1 VSKEALIINSVKL
14 EDAGNYT
21 CVATSAGVSSVE
33 HRSEVLIE
41 PSKFRFTRI
50 FEGNISVYYC
60 MIRIN
65 QRNTR
70 RDSEINFTIFF
81 KFFLLHFLVFYMR

>member
-41 PSKFRFTRI
+41 PGKFRFTRI
-50 FEGNISVYYC
+50 FEGNISAYYC

-65 QRNTR
+65 QRNIR
-70 RDSEINFTIFF
+70 RDLKLILPFF
-81 KFFLLHFLVFYMR
+81 SNSFYCTF